1 VRRTHRTT
9 TLEGAAYQRQA
20 VRHHAPDNRPYP
32 GPGGQPYE
40 VWRAA
45 RPGGPPVA
53 GRHAG
58 PGADRHSHRPRGPG
72 RGSLHGPGRPL
83 DLCRSWRGAIDGR
96 GHPRRN
102 PDRRAAGTSRNGTA
116 VAGRSPCPGC
126 GLATTSQISPAV
138 RSPPDRAD
146 GLPLP
151 CALDEDSLIDAVMSV
166 PRPQA
171 YGACVVERAAQAHWR
186 RPIPRPPGRWPGPA
200 PGTAYGLC
208 IAYLFG
214 LVQLK
219 QRRPGVPDREEQLGI
234 GVAGAEPG
242 TTLAHPP
249 VGRLPGW
256 SGQD

>member
-1 VRRTHRTT
+1 VVRLLAGWRGQHVHAALRRRTWRSSNRVGGVDEERARHLIRFGEI
-9 TLEGAAYQRQA
+9 EGALQGA
-20 VRHHAPDNRPYP
+20 
-32 GPGGQPYE
+32 PGG
-40 VWRAA
+40 A
-45 RPGGPPVA
+45 RVAEPVA
-53 GRHAG
+53 S
-58 PGADRHSHRPRGPG
+58 D
-72 RGSLHGPGRPL
+72 
-83 DLCRSWRGAIDGR
+83 
-96 GHPRRN
+96 HPQQERCQH
-102 PDRRAAGTSRNGTA
+102 PDRRADGTSRNGTA

-151 CALDEDSLIDAVMSV
+151 CALDEESLIDAVMSV

-208 IAYLFG
+208 TAYLFG

-234 GVAGAEPG
+234 GVAGAEPRNHAG
-242 TTLAHPP
+242 ASS
-249 VGRLPGW
+249 GGAAARLVRAGLRAVRRRRRLR
-256 SGQD
+256 